1 MHALGDST
9 RCRVFEQL
17 RDGPKSVRTLA
28 ERLPVSR
35 PAVSQHLKVLK
46 NAGLVQE
53 RPEGTRRIY
62 SIRTDGLE
70 ELKDRSRPSGRLP
83 IPTHSSSSS
92 SEASPQHK

>member
-28 ERLPVSR
+28 ERRPVSR

-70 ELKDRSRPSGRLP
+70 ELRSWLN
-83 IPTHSSSSS
+83 
-92 SEASPQHK
+92 EFWDDALAAYKKEVEKE